1 MRSTRA
7 AISPPGS
14 SRNSSPR
21 SCEPPSSRSGGRPSE
36 KEMLV
41 VSPLSVATGISHPL
55 LYRQGLAEIR
65 STHPLTAGLP
75 PMLAVFRI
83 WGDALASSAQSGPGS
98 PADRGQRGDVAH
110 PRQSAQPQS
119 ILDHID
125 ISSSSALQV

>member
-1 MRSTRA
+1 V
-7 AISPPGS
+7 I
-14 SRNSSPR
+14 
-21 SCEPPSSRSGGRPSE
+21 
-36 KEMLV
+36 
-41 VSPLSVATGISHPL
+41 SPLSVATGISHPL

-65 STHPLTAGLP
+65 STRPLTAGLP

-125 ISSSSALQV
+125 ISSSSALQVWMTALEGGDDLQLRHVVAGHSQRFSYASS